1 MRNQE
6 IREAAKKNGVALW
19 KIAEKLGVC
28 EATITRKLRYELSA
42 EEREKILGIIAKIA
56 AEQK

>member
-6 IREAAKKNGVALW
+6 IREAAKKNGVAFW
-19 KIAEKLGVC
+19 KIAEKLGIS
-28 EATITRKLRYELSA
+28 EATITRWLRFELPD
-42 EEREKILGIIAKIA
+42 EKREKILGIIAEIA